1 VSSNQTD
8 GLRQLQA
15 MTDTLQRTRTNRRNL
30 IRGGAAATASAL
42 GAGPL
47 TTEAAPGTD
56 TPASRLVLAQGLA
69 PGAALVSS
77 LRLPMRGIGSSQ
89 TGPLL
94 LGDIA
99 NWYEVGCPI
108 PLAVTVFAVDGLVPE
123 GSSPAEILADYNA
136 LVERLDATPGG
147 LAMLPVEMIDSRVNT
162 LDIDGLNPH
171 LASGTETEPVVK
183 VGVAGDIIF
192 GRNGGNY
199 QRKYG
204 DYAFPMYQVKDF
216 LSTFD
221 VTVCNFECFVSETI
235 EPPEID
241 NPNTLDFLTR
251 PESLEGMAMA
261 GIDAVT
267 MANNHAVFSYSGY
280 GLPGMRD
287 TMRYLNEAGI
297 TPFGVGESLEEARA
311 PWTIDINGT
320 SIAFYGVDGVT
331 ANLDYPDSIGV
342 QFMGDSPV
350 AATASGGGT
359 NPLMMD
365 QNLADI
371 ERLAGEYDI
380 VLPYFHM
387 GEQYIWSPVQWVVD
401 VSRQCIDAGAT
412 AVLSAHP
419 HATMG
424 MEFYNGKPIFYS
436 IGNFVYDQMFSVET
450 RQGYFLDMTFRG
462 SKLVSFKT
470 HGVEIMDFVQPRF
483 MSGREQAAFMDR
495 FWRSTDLTRLK
506 FG

>member
-1 VSSNQTD
+1 MSSNQTD

-15 MTDTLQRTRTNRRNL
+15 LTDSLQRKRTTRRNL
-30 IRGGAAATASAL
+30 MRGVTVASGASAL
-42 GAGPL
+42 GMAPNGVAAMPDVANVPGPL
-47 TTEAAPGTD
+47 
-56 TPASRLVLAQGLA
+56 SLAQGLA
-69 PGAALVSS
+69 EGAALVSS
-77 LRLPMRGIGSSQ
+77 LRLPMRGIGSGQ

-94 LGDIA
+94 YGEVA

-108 PLAVTVFAVDGLVPE
+108 PLPVTVFAVDGSMPE
-123 GSSPAEILADYNA
+123 GLSPTETLADYEA
-136 LVERLDATPGG
+136 LVEKLDETPGG
-147 LAMLPVEMIDSRVNT
+147 LAMVRIDMIDARVNT
-162 LDIDGLNPH
+162 LDIDGLNP
-171 LASGTETEPVVK
+171 LLVSDTEPVVK

-204 DYAFPMYQVKDF
+204 DYNFPMYQVKDF

-235 EPPEID
+235 EPPELTE
-241 NPNTLDFLTR
+241 PNTLDFVTV
-251 PESLEGMAMA
+251 PDSLQGLAMA

-267 MANNHAVFSYSGY
+267 MANNHAVYPFGVDA
-280 GLPGMRD
+280 MND
-287 TMRYLNEAGI
+287 TIGYLNDAGI
-297 TPFGVGESLEEARA
+297 APFGVGQSLDEARA
-311 PWTIDINGT
+311 PWTIDVNGV

-342 QFMGDSPV
+342 QVMGDNPV

-359 NPLMMD
+359 NPLKMD

-387 GEQYIWSPVQWVVD
+387 GEQYIWAPVQWVVD

-424 MEFYNGKPIFYS
+424 MEFYKGKPIFYS

-462 SKLVSFKT
+462 KNLVGFKT

-483 MSGREQAAFMDR
+483 MSSREQAGFMDR
-495 FWRSTDLTRLK
+495 FWRSVDMTRLK

>member
-1 VSSNQTD
+1 MSSNQTD

-108 PLAVTVFAVDGLVPE
+108 PLPVTVLAVDGKVPE
-123 GSSPAEILADYNA
+123 GSSPAEMLADYNA
-136 LVERLDATPGG
+136 LVERLNETPGG

-192 GRNGGNY
+192 GRNGGNR
-199 QRKYG
+199 QRTFG
-204 DYAFPMYQVKDF
+204 DYSLPMYQVKDF

-235 EPPEID
+235 EPPEIED
-241 NPNTLDFLTR
+241 PGTLNFVTVPD
-251 PESLEGMAMA
+251 SLQGMVMA

-267 MANNHAVFSYSGY
+267 MANNHAFYPY
-280 GLPGMRD
+280 GLEAMND
-287 TMRYLNEAGI
+287 TIGYLNEAGI
-297 TPFGVGESLEEARA
+297 PPFGVGQNLDEARA

-320 SIAFYGVDGVT
+320 SIAFYGIDGVT
-331 ANLDYPDSIGV
+331 ANLDYPTSAGV
-342 QFMGDSPV
+342 PPKGNLEV
-350 AATASGGGT
+350 AATASSGGT

-387 GEQYIWSPVQWVVD
+387 GEQYIWAPVDWVVD
-401 VSRQCIDAGAT
+401 VSRRCIDAGAT
-412 AVLSAHP
+412 AVLSSHP

-462 SKLVSFKT
+462 SNLVSFKT

-495 FWRSTDLTRLK
+495 FWRSVDMTRLK